1 MSKPRKKLRP
11 AVRRNAI
18 VEILSYSGSII
29 ERLTSFALLFL
40 LADMLSAQTPRA
52 RVLLVS
58 GSAPVHFG
66 KSGMNPMNSDAP
78 NRSSQSNRSSRS
90 EARLRHGN
98 VSGDPRKAPG
108 LMRCHT

>member
-52 RVLLVS
+52 RVLL
-58 GSAPVHFG
+58 A
-66 KSGMNPMNSDAP
+66 AL
-78 NRSSQSNRSSRS
+78 
-90 EARLRHGN
+90 LRFILENLG
-98 VSGDPRKAPG
+98 
-108 LMRCHT
+108 